1 MLRTN
6 LSTRPFYNV
15 RAVQIAL
22 GAAAAIVLAI
32 TLFNVVQV
40 VRLAMSQQSLGA
52 RAGEAET
59 EAARLRTEAVRIRAQ
74 INPEELQVVA
84 NAAREANQIIDQR
97 AFSWTELFGQFEA
110 TLPPDVRITAVQ
122 PRLERDGSFVLSIGV
137 EARRAEDLDAFIEAL
152 ETAGAFHNVLAVQEQ
167 TGTTGLIEAIVEGA
181 YVPAPRDGRGGSAD
195 PATASGQ
202 GAGR

>member
-22 GAAAAIVLAI
+22 AAAAAIVLAI

-59 EAARLRTEAVRIRAQ
+59 EAARLRAEAVRIRAQ

-181 YVPAPRDGRGGSAD
+181 YVPAPRDGGAGSAD
-195 PATASGQ
+195 PAAASGQ